1 MVSYNIFT
9 SPSNLHSLPLDIVPP
24 PRQRVFPF
32 LDKLQLLPSSPIS
45 PKWYLSPKKSYSIIK
60 VRTGS
65 HFQPAT
71 FSAVAL
77 RSSHCLYLTT
87 IRPQKQGKNYYNF
100 VTACYTF
107 NKLPFCLYICMTFS
121 CVLVWRTIQ
130 AVLYYHILCKCVV
143 WRFWV
148 FCVNLYPKE
157 GKTPYMAIF
166 ARLVTNNLF
175 VIVVTLIITFSI

>member
-1 MVSYNIFT
+1 MVSYSTFT
-9 SPSNLHSLPLDIVPP
+9 SPSNLLSFPLVTVPS

-32 LDKLQLLPSSPIS
+32 FGTLQLLPFSHTSL
-45 PKWYLSPKKSYSIIK
+45 KWYISPKKSYSFFK
-60 VRTGS
+60 VRTGN

-87 IRPQKQGKNYYNF
+87 TSPQKQGKNYYNF

-107 NKLPFCLYICMTFS
+107 NKLPLRVYICMTFS

-130 AVLYYHILCKCVV
+130 AVLYYHILCKCAV
-143 WRFWV
+143 WRF
-148 FCVNLYPKE
+148 
-157 GKTPYMAIF
+157 
-166 ARLVTNNLF
+166 
-175 VIVVTLIITFSI
+175 